1 MADGAQ
7 VVPIAAGNIRREQ
20 GAPRVGSVRSPH
32 RDPVADTLTPQKL
45 AGIMRRADAGDTT
58 SYLTLAQ
65 EMEERDPHY
74 RSVIHTRKMAV
85 AGIAPRLVLPNDGGV
100 SKTIADAVER
110 RITNTPKFEGL
121 VYDLLD
127 GLGKGFSCVE
137 TLWQRDATEWWP
149 RDYRFTEQRH
159 FVFDRASM
167 TRPLLRTDA
176 IDVDEDG
183 EELRPYQW
191 LVHVPKIASGIPIL
205 TGLARTVAVCYMAK
219 RWTCA
224 DWMAFLDLYGIP
236 IRIGRYPTALAADK
250 GKLLKAVRSIGSD
263 AAAVIPSEMEIELIE
278 SKAAGATG
286 VFRETV
292 EYWDAQTSKATLGQT
307 MTADDGSS
315 LAQAK
320 VHQEVR
326 WDIRDADGRG
336 VAATINEQL
345 IKPFVILNYGPQDVY
360 PEVALQLK
368 RPEEIVP
375 LMQATK
381 LFVDLGGKV
390 QESEARDRLGYA
402 EPEDGA
408 DLLAPAQKPV
418 DPNAPKDTDPGT
430 PGGGSAD
437 PADDDDE
444 PDDERDDEREANA
457 ERLRALLYDAEDDVV
472 ADHLADWH
480 QLVDPVVGRMIG
492 AILTAESYDEAR
504 AILAE
509 LARDHGEVLD
519 IGALVVS
526 LGRAMFKLRGVG
538 DATDDVRP

>member
-1 MADGAQ
+1 MADPAN
-7 VVPIAAGNIRREQ
+7 VVPIAAGRITKEQ

-45 AGIMRRADAGDTT
+45 AGIMRRADAGDATA
-58 SYLTLAQ
+58 YLTLAQ

-74 RSVIHTRKMAV
+74 RSVLHTRKMAV
-85 AGIAPRLVLPNDGGV
+85 SGIEPQLVLPNDGKV
-100 SKTIADAVER
+100 SKDIADAVER
-110 RITNTPKFEGL
+110 RITKTPRFEAL

-127 GLGKGFSCVE
+127 GIGKGFSCVE
-137 TLWQRDATEWWP
+137 TLWQRDAREWWP
-149 RDYRFTEQRH
+149 REYRFTEQRH

-167 TRPLLRTDA
+167 TRPLLRTD
-176 IDVDEDG
+176 DVDPDEDG

-191 LVHVPKIASGIPIL
+191 LVHVPKIASGIPIR
-205 TGLARTVAVCYMAK
+205 TGIARTIAVCYMAK

-224 DWMAFLDLYGIP
+224 DWMSFLDLYGIP
-236 IRIGRYPTALAADK
+236 IRIGRYPTALASDK

-292 EYWDAQTSKATLGQT
+292 EYWDAQTSKAVLGQT

-320 VHQEVR
+320 VHQQVQ

-345 IKPFVILNYGPQDVY
+345 IKPFVLLNFGEQDAF
-360 PEVALQLK
+360 PEVSLQRK
-368 RPEEIVP
+368 RPEDIVP

-381 LFVDLGGKV
+381 VFVDLGGTV
-390 QESEARDRLGYA
+390 QMSEARDRLGYA
-402 EPEDGA
+402 EPEEGA
-408 DLLAPAQKPV
+408 EMLAPAQKPV
-418 DPNAPKDTDPGT
+418 DPNAPKDTTPTKPGA
-430 PGGGSAD
+430 GASAD
-437 PADDDDE
+437 PVDDDAA
-444 PDDERDDEREANA
+444 PDDEREANA
-457 ERLRALLYDAEDDVV
+457 ARLRELLYDAEDDVV

-480 QLVDPVVGRMIG
+480 QLADPVVGRMIG

-526 LGRAMFKLRGVG
+526 LGRAMFKLRGLG
-538 DATDDVRP
+538 NATDEVSP